1 MAMIALE
8 KIVIDTR
15 KKEEEE
21 EEGEEG
27 GEEAESIA
35 PSSSNE
41 SKAKDGPPVPLGVQL
56 LEYEQQNEIAARRAS
71 TRLSTSLP
79 FNATSTRSIE
89 KKVKARIE
97 RVNDEI
103 RVPSKKPKDP
113 SVLSMYKAVDKINRM
128 SITLD
133 EMNRHVAFDRE
144 DLTQIRILE
153 KALEESFPEVA
164 LEALSKVPE
173 SHSAQEEDGEEMK
186 AHWKAFEI
194 VESIMDQEIEELGKL
209 SGQHSKLMDKIFLRV
224 QKLGS
229 ICKNKME
236 SMQKSLQSY
245 RGKVRLSSSGL
256 STSTTRS
263 TTSQPSLARAAR
275 SARGWS
281 RSLAP
286 AARR

>member
-1 MAMIALE
+1 M
-8 KIVIDTR
+8 
-15 KKEEEE
+15 
-21 EEGEEG
+21 
-27 GEEAESIA
+27 
-35 PSSSNE
+35 
-41 SKAKDGPPVPLGVQL
+41 PLGVQL

-79 FNATSTRSIE
+79 FNATSTRSFE

-113 SVLSMYKAVDKINRM
+113 SVLSMYKAVEEINRM

-133 EMNRHVAFDRE
+133 DMNRHVAFDRE

-245 RGKVRLSSSGL
+245 RGKTETLQQRIE
-256 STSTTRS
+256 
-263 TTSQPSLARAAR
+263 
-275 SARGWS
+275 
-281 RSLAP
+281 
-286 AARR
+286 